1 MRIAIVMIAIMI
13 SIAPRPT
20 NTPIKIAVVLAPLGE
35 PDEENAPEGIV
46 SGQMSMR
53 EEDGPSVSLDPLYT
67 QSPGTQDAVF
77 TSCWNL
83 VSPWHGR
90 RQRLAVCAR
99 TRLYYVCASSCGA
112 DDVGVRRAG
121 CKAPRDPQAVVR

>member
-53 EEDGPSVSLDPLYT
+53 EEDGPTVSLDPLYT
-67 QSPGTQDAVF
+67 
-77 TSCWNL
+77 
-83 VSPWHGR
+83 
-90 RQRLAVCAR
+90 
-99 TRLYYVCASSCGA
+99 
-112 DDVGVRRAG
+112 
-121 CKAPRDPQAVVR
+121 